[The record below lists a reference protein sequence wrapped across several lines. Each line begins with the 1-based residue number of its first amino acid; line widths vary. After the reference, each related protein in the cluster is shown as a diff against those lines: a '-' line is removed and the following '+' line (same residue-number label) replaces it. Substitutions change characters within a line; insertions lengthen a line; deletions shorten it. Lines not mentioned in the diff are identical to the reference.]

1 MEPALIAGDRLLL
14 VPPVRLR
21 PGHVVAVADPRDA
34 RHLLVKRVTS
44 IDRGHRLV
52 VVEGDN
58 PDKSTDSRVFGPVD
72 QKALMGRA
80 VYRYAPR
87 ARSGPIGG
95 GR

>member
-1 MEPALIAGDRLLL
+1 MEPALAAGDRL
-14 VPPVRLR
+14 VVIAPVRLR
-21 PGHVVAVADPRDA
+21 RGHIVAVADPRDA
-34 RHLLVKRVTS
+34 HHLLVKRVTS
-44 IDRGHRLV
+44 VDRHRRLV

-72 QKALMGRA
+72 RGAILGRA
-80 VYRYAPR
+80 VYRYAPT

>member
-1 MEPALIAGDRLLL
+1 
-14 VPPVRLR
+14 
-21 PGHVVAVADPRDA
+21 
-34 RHLLVKRVTS
+34 
-44 IDRGHRLV
+44 